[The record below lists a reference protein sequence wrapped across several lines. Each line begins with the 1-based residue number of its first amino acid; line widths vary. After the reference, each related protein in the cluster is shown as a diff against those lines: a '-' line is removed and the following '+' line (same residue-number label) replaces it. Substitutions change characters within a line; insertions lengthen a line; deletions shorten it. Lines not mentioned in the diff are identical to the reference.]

1 MYHLGGMSVRSL
13 GRGSKEKKS
22 SLEAL
27 GRFVGL
33 ELERVATKAEC
44 GRRIAEVTG
53 AAWDET
59 CISTGDTVT
68 LEGLNRL
75 LDGVVAWGAGR
86 PGRMSQGSI
95 DELMAVEPAPR
106 ADEINREN
114 GMTADIDELHG
125 DIAESISAL
134 TEVGESPAGVVS
146 SASRVP
152 SDQITFDDNGSWRNV
167 LAGVQDWLR
176 LSLDTSSIEDFD
188 RSLAIGLGL
197 DSAAGQMLHV
207 LLPRLA
213 ERLERALEYRERFLQ
228 QLEESSEGAATIGT
242 ATQAWIKD
250 WDTAEEE
257 QETEASGSIL
267 AEADTWAIQEFVQR
281 ARDGALNLSPSYQRA
296 DVWRTPDSQ
305 LLIESVLRG
314 IPLPSVILLAFDV
327 EGLGDQYE
335 VVDGKQRLTSILRFI
350 GRHPRAVEL
359 VESKAKE
366 WGVPDL
372 LNVFQT
378 DYPAFR
384 KVWKKHS
391 SQTLSAGVEREL
403 YFPFPLRSGEV
414 PGLSGSLDS
423 LKGKYYSQ
431 VRDATIKIAG
441 VNHKVGYVFEQT
453 AKYKVPVIIYREAT
467 SDQVH
472 EVFSLY
478 NKQGKHLN
486 AEEIRNALFHRLDL
500 MLGVLVTAGDSPDV
514 AKVADFLV
522 ESWDDLEEVGSTLE
536 RYGFGRTGY
545 KRSKLLSWV
554 LSILLHDASSLSSR
568 STASQINALFKE
580 VKDSKTHPLRDQKV
594 VTSAMCAFQAG
605 LHAHASI
612 DDEVWAPKFKN
623 SLGSGKWQ
631 ELQLV
636 PALVAFTTAH
646 VVLDCELDDR
656 IDAVLPELTR
666 RSASW
671 IRPAKTQTKV
681 QWQYIAHV
689 TREMLDILQIDAS
702 EADVALR
709 ARFGRSG
716 LSHLLALPPLS
727 DAN

>member
-13 GRGSKEKKS
+13 GPGSKEKKS

-33 ELERVATKAEC
+33 DLERVATKAEC
-44 GRRIAEVTG
+44 GRRIAAIIDVV
-53 AAWDET
+53 WDET
-59 CISTGDTVT
+59 CVSAGDTVT
-68 LEGLNRL
+68 LDGLNRL
-75 LDGVVAWGAGR
+75 LDGAFAWSVGQ
-86 PGRMSQGSI
+86 PERMSHGLI

-106 ADEINREN
+106 ADEINREY
-114 GMTADIDELHG
+114 GMTTDIDELHG

-134 TEVGESPAGVVS
+134 TEVGETPAGVVS
-146 SASRVP
+146 SASHIP
-152 SDQITFDDNGSWRNV
+152 SDQITFDGDATWRNV
-167 LAGVQDWLR
+167 LAGVQDWTR
-176 LSLDTSSIEDFD
+176 LSLDTSSNEAFD
-188 RSLAIGLGL
+188 TSLATGLGL
-197 DSAAGQMLHV
+197 DSAAGHV

-213 ERLERALEYRERFLQ
+213 ERLERALEYRERFLEH
-228 QLEESSEGAATIGT
+228 LEESSEGASTIGT
-242 ATQAWIKD
+242 ATQAWIKN
-250 WDTAEEE
+250 WDNAEEE
-257 QETEASGSIL
+257 QETEASGSII

-314 IPLPSVILLAFDV
+314 IPLPSVILLAYDV
-327 EGLGDQYE
+327 EELGDQYE

-359 VESKAKE
+359 VEAKAAE
-366 WGVPDL
+366 WGVLDL
-372 LNVFQT
+372 LSLFQT

-403 YFPFPLRSGEV
+403 YFPFPLRSGDV
-414 PGLSGSLDS
+414 PGLSGSLES
-423 LKGKYYSQ
+423 LKGNYYSQ

-500 MLGVLVTAGDSPDV
+500 MLAVLVTAGDSPDV
-514 AKVADFLV
+514 AKVADFLL
-522 ESWDDLEEVGSTLE
+522 ENWEDLEEVGSTLE
-536 RYGFGRTGY
+536 NYGFGRTGY

-554 LSILLHDASSLSSR
+554 LSILLHDASGLSSR
-568 STASQINALFKE
+568 STASQINALFKG
-580 VKDSKTHPLRDQKV
+580 VKDSKAHPLRNQKI
-594 VTSAMCAFQAG
+594 VTSAMVAFQAG
-605 LHAHASI
+605 LQAHASI
-612 DDEVWAPKFKN
+612 DDEAWAPKFKN
-623 SLGSGKWQ
+623 SLGGGKWQ

-646 VVLDCELDDR
+646 VVLDCDLEDR

-671 IRPAKTQTKV
+671 IRPAKTQTKI
-681 QWQYIAHV
+681 QWQFIAQV
-689 TREMLDILQIDAS
+689 TREMLDVLQIDAS
-702 EADVALR
+702 EADAALVS
-709 ARFGRSG
+709 RFGRSG
-716 LSHLLALPPLS
+716 LKQLLAVSPLS
-727 DAN
+727 DAD